1 MAFNI
6 NAQIILQ
13 GPKNIKAVTKQIQKQ
28 LGGISA
34 TIKLD
39 IPKDVS
45 RQLGDFTRGLEGLT
59 RGLGELSRTTTRS
72 VSDLKSVGK
81 EFDSL
86 KRTGAEVS
94 KNQAAVQKSFS
105 KTGDAARQAG
115 SEIELFGKDA
125 ALAIRRFTGFTL
137 ATGIVF
143 GFVRAVQAATSEAIN
158 YERQIAKVI
167 QVTGAS
173 AREIDGLNSSITK
186 LSTSLGVDAN
196 KLAELARIFAQ
207 TGQSLAE
214 VKSSLRAVA
223 RSSLAPSF
231 GEMTNTAEGLIA
243 ALAQFNIAA
252 KDSEAVLASI
262 NAVSKSFAVEAE
274 DLISVI
280 RRAGG
285 VFSASAKN
293 LDDPKQS
300 LNELIGIFTAV
311 RSTTRESA
319 ETIAVGLRTIFTR
332 IQRRGTIEFL
342 KQFNIELVDAKGN
355 FIGLFPAF
363 QELARGLNDIV
374 KSGDALTLSA
384 ITEEL
389 GGVRQV
395 GKLIPAITNFN
406 KALAATKIAGEAAK
420 AGLGKD
426 VTIGLKPLGK
436 QLELL
441 QERFSALIRTI
452 TDSKTFQGLAKV
464 ALSLANAFLSVAE
477 TLTPILPLIATLAAV
492 KISKGIFEFGK
503 GFVGGLKKG
512 GGAGGLG
519 ERIAGAGGGG
529 GGAGGAG
536 GGGASRQALATAING
551 NVTALNANTKATRDL
566 LTRQQLISKQLIQ
579 VIAGL
584 SAGGG
589 SRPIPFAKGGP
600 VKGPSHARGGV
611 PAILEGG
618 EYVIPKGYAK
628 GGGILETDPQAA
640 GIITAKLMEGEDE
653 KSRKAKKG
661 KVNVTV
667 KDVVDYTS
675 GGVQSLGDQVGEIA
689 SQVVEKKMGKSRSFG
704 TIIEGLGTVEQEA
717 VFAGALNLGVEA
729 ALTKAGDAI
738 AATVGG
744 RFTGL
749 DDVDE
754 SFYEKFDKGFKGQLF
769 EDVIKGFT
777 GEGSQVDKVFTVED
791 IAGGSPFD
799 YTSGIPQFK
808 NVYQE
813 AQKLKYLD
821 AKLTNTAATKSGIF
835 ESKIAGQISQD
846 LFKEVTETAG
856 RELGKELNLGDISLN
871 NKKQVGS
878 AVQAVVGTLSRK
890 EIERNPTKMRQLGI
904 LVAPTSAKQALKKM
918 KDLRA
923 GNLERIRPQNKAAG
937 GNIFS
942 RRGTDTVPAMLT
954 PGEFVINKSSA
965 QSIGYGKLKKM
976 NRMARGGIVGGG
988 PQYLQDGGTAGNMTV
1003 TIAGGMVE
1011 VIGVV
1016 EIGGG
1021 LDAVVTAINNV
1032 ETEIGGLQGGTG
1044 SVAEKEVAAAPAQQA
1059 TTSDVNETAVSV
1071 DAVTL
1076 DVAIAKSG
1084 PLGVAID
1091 NVESAVQEGNDVL
1104 SQILAGFEASAEAAA
1119 PKEQPKEKP
1128 KEKKKVEAVEGPTA
1142 ADTAEVEALSAGLV
1156 KVVDEMDRFS
1166 KIVSELKFPKNL
1178 NKDLVALTK
1187 NLKDLGKSAD
1197 ATGSDLSEV
1206 AESPGGAP
1214 PDTGELTQSASD
1226 AAAALQALAEAAVL
1240 ATEAGA
1246 ELAESTEDTAEAMD
1260 DVSTSSTE
1268 AAESAEELADSND
1281 EAATSGADIAS
1292 GLGNAVGAIGG
1303 ITAAFATLDFSSAE
1317 GTISSVIALGFAV
1330 QSATAAITTLG
1341 PALGGMTGVFG
1352 RLTGCL
1358 LYTSDAAD
1366 E

>member
-1 MAFNI
+1 
-6 NAQIILQ
+6 
-13 GPKNIKAVTKQIQKQ
+13 
-28 LGGISA
+28 
-34 TIKLD
+34 
-39 IPKDVS
+39 
-45 RQLGDFTRGLEGLT
+45 
-59 RGLGELSRTTTRS
+59 
-72 VSDLKSVGK
+72 
-81 EFDSL
+81 
-86 KRTGAEVS
+86 
-94 KNQAAVQKSFS
+94 
-105 KTGDAARQAG
+105 
-115 SEIELFGKDA
+115 
-125 ALAIRRFTGFTL
+125 
-137 ATGIVF
+137 
-143 GFVRAVQAATSEAIN
+143 
-158 YERQIAKVI
+158 
-167 QVTGAS
+167 
-173 AREIDGLNSSITK
+173 
-186 LSTSLGVDAN
+186 
-196 KLAELARIFAQ
+196 
-207 TGQSLAE
+207 
-214 VKSSLRAVA
+214 
-223 RSSLAPSF
+223 
-231 GEMTNTAEGLIA
+231 
-243 ALAQFNIAA
+243 
-252 KDSEAVLASI
+252 
-262 NAVSKSFAVEAE
+262 
-274 DLISVI
+274 
-280 RRAGG
+280 
-285 VFSASAKN
+285 
-293 LDDPKQS
+293 
-300 LNELIGIFTAV
+300 
-311 RSTTRESA
+311 
-319 ETIAVGLRTIFTR
+319 
-332 IQRRGTIEFL
+332 
-342 KQFNIELVDAKGN
+342 
-355 FIGLFPAF
+355 
-363 QELARGLNDIV
+363 
-374 KSGDALTLSA
+374 
-384 ITEEL
+384 
-389 GGVRQV
+389 
-395 GKLIPAITNFN
+395 
-406 KALAATKIAGEAAK
+406 
-420 AGLGKD
+420 
-426 VTIGLKPLGK
+426 
-436 QLELL
+436 
-441 QERFSALIRTI
+441 
-452 TDSKTFQGLAKV
+452 
-464 ALSLANAFLSVAE
+464 
-477 TLTPILPLIATLAAV
+477 
-492 KISKGIFEFGK
+492 
-503 GFVGGLKKG
+503 
-512 GGAGGLG
+512 
-519 ERIAGAGGGG
+519 
-529 GGAGGAG
+529 
-536 GGGASRQALATAING
+536 
-551 NVTALNANTKATRDL
+551 
-566 LTRQQLISKQLIQ
+566 
-579 VIAGL
+579 
-584 SAGGG
+584 
-589 SRPIPFAKGGP
+589 
-600 VKGPSHARGGV
+600 
-611 PAILEGG
+611 ILEGG

-640 GIITAKLMEGEDE
+640 GIITAQLMEGKDE

-661 KVNVTV
+661 KVNVRV

-675 GGVQSLGDQVGEIA
+675 GGEKSLSDQVGEIA
-689 SQVVEKKMGKSRSFG
+689 SRVVGEKMGKSRSFG
-704 TIIEGLGTVEQEA
+704 TLIEGLGTAEQEA

-808 NVYQE
+808 DVYQE

-821 AKLTNTAATKSGIF
+821 AKLTNTAATKSGVF
-835 ESKIAGQISQD
+835 GNKIAGQISQD

-871 NKKQVGS
+871 NKKQVGT
-878 AVQAVVGTLSRK
+878 ALKAVVGNLTRA
-890 EIERNPTKMRQLGI
+890 EIQDDANKMRQLGI
-904 LVAPTSAKQALKKM
+904 LVAPTSARQALRNM
-918 KDLRA
+918 GALRA
-923 GNLERIRPQNKAAG
+923 GERPQTQNKAAG

-965 QSIGYGKLKKM
+965 KSIGYGKLKKM

-1044 SVAEKEVAAAPAQQA
+1044 SVAEKDTGGGAPEAAAPAGEAVAAGPSDVNIIGGLDPIATELGNAISILDAINGTLAAASASGEEGGEAAPAAPAPAEAETGTSLTEPVDVNVTAGLDAVTTELTAIKTEITSAVASIEGLKGSVDAMAGKEAPIMPQPPFEVNVVGGLDALADKLGTIGETFPDTSPALEGMSGELVKISSILEATKGAVEAQAQAQASGGEAEGDSGPIDVNIIGGLDALIEKLDTGSEEGGGGDESEAAVVTELTTIAGTLEAIKSTLDAGAQDKGAEASTDDTSGMEGPLDVNVIGGTLEVTGSGLEVNILAGLEPVVSALDGIKTEIDTAKTALLAPLKEVAAAPAQQA

-1076 DVAIAKSG
+1076 DVAIAKGG

-1352 RLTGCL
+1352 RLTGVTAADATAL
-1358 LYTSDAAD
+1358 SAHTAFLEADAVASAASAAAEEAEIIANLASTNATVAATLADEFGTVAEIQAASSSASLAAANALAARQSTIAAASDAGEALASKTAASAD
-1366 E
+1366 LLEAAASLKAAVSGIGKAAAKGVGGGLSAIGGGIAGIGAKLGISGVGGAGAVAGATGALTSISAGITAMLPVITQGFALLTPLLI